1 MLSMCIILII
11 YDVSIE
17 NQKVYGILCI
27 ELFPRQR
34 SHRITL
40 DSFVS
45 LFCTCILYLIFMRHV
60 FMLSNENYDD

>member
-1 MLSMCIILII
+1 MLSMCIMLII

-27 ELFPRQR
+27 ELFPRQS
-34 SHRITL
+34 SHRIRL
-40 DSFVS
+40 DIFIS

-60 FMLSNENYDD
+60 FKLRNENCDD